1 MKRGKDANGAV
12 TKSYLQN
19 LHAIPRAAHRHP
31 APSVN
36 LDGDVDL
43 EPRTAESSTT
53 PPGRGGKSAGRG
65 GGATRGSRPTAVRRS
80 GLHHQTL
87 SIPEIGQTIHKGED
101 EYMRYGRRRWQRT
114 AAMAQRGGR
123 GGETGR
129 GYGTE
134 RRGNLTICHFYG
146 FTPFKFAVT
155 NLPLKSRILNCDCL
169 YITEN
174 LIFYLLNFGSLDM
187 LQDSCKALNSNS
199 SPPSPT

>member
-87 SIPEIGQTIHKGED
+87 SIPEIGQTIHKGRRNTGD
-101 EYMRYGRRRWQRT
+101 TDGGGGRGRRRR
-114 AAMAQRGGR
+114 RGEAEEGR
-123 GGETGR
+123 GCGGEEEKGR
-129 GYGTE
+129 G
-134 RRGNLTICHFYG
+134 RGRG
-146 FTPFKFAVT
+146 S
-155 NLPLKSRILNCDCL
+155 LPLNGGGL
-169 YITEN
+169 
-174 LIFYLLNFGSLDM
+174 
-187 LQDSCKALNSNS
+187 
-199 SPPSPT
+199 